1 MNKSTELYIYIDESG
16 TLWSQKNERYFV
28 LCALITD
35 DFQGI
40 SLSNSINHFIK
51 YKYSNIKTTEL
62 HASQMSFQEKVDF
75 FVHVR
80 DIPFKIAYVVLDKNN
95 IDQNLFKNNNSLFNY
110 MIFLL
115 LEEYIKDSY
124 VINLYITVDNR
135 NIRITSEKSLE
146 EYLIIECI
154 KNKSFVKNIYI
165 KYDDSRKNNNL
176 QGVDMFANAIYTKY
190 NHNRDGLYLYF
201 KDKITKKIEYLP

>member
-154 KNKSFVKNIYI
+154 KKSHMLK
-165 KYDDSRKNNNL
+165 
-176 QGVDMFANAIYTKY
+176 IYT
-190 NHNRDGLYLYF
+190 LSTMTQE
-201 KDKITKKIEYLP
+201 KIIIYKESTCVQMLFIPNITTIETVYIFILRIR